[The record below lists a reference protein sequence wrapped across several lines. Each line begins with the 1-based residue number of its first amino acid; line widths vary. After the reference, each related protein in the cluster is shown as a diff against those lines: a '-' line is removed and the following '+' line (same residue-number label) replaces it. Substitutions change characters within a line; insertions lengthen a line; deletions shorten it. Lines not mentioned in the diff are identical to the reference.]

1 MYRHVFQNR
10 VENPSHDINRLNTC
24 VSFGASAG
32 PGMPRKILWKERCSE
47 AVIMMCYVQ
56 MHNSRKFGAVHV
68 TQKQFECEQ
77 T

>member
-1 MYRHVFQNR
+1 MISTDSTHVFLLEHQ
-10 VENPSHDINRLNTC
+10 L
-24 VSFGASAG
+24 G

-68 TQKQFECEQ
+68 TQKPFECAQ